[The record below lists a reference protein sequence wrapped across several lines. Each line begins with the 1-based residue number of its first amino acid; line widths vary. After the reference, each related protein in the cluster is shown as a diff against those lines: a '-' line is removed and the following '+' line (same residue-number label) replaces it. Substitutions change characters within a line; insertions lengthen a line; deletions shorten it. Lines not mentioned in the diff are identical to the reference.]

1 MHYSGDYLYYEKSY
15 DNSPPGMLTAAVLTA
30 VFYSV
35 TALTSVVLRIV
46 GVFGG
51 CNRTISPKSLFIFED
66 FEETEPNSPAVSNVV
81 DFQRYKLFRSRRD

>member
-1 MHYSGDYLYYEKSY
+1 MNCYGSYLYNEKSY
-15 DNSPPGMLTAAVLTA
+15 NESPPGILTAAILTA

-46 GVFGG
+46 GIFIGR
-51 CNRTISPKSLFIFED
+51 NRTISSEPLFMPEE
-66 FEETEPNSPAVSNVV
+66 FEEKETNSPDTSNVV